1 MSVISAAREP
11 VAQVTPQVRSW
22 RAQLRIPQQAAAF
35 GSVIILAWVAFE
47 VFNYSTTQFA
57 LADLLGDLRFLGIP
71 LATVLALA
79 FCGMDFGGLARLFTP
94 QDQKADRLETWYL
107 LAAWF
112 LAGGMNAVL
121 TWWSVSLAALTEP
134 RLGNGILTREQVISL
149 VPVFVA
155 AVVWLIRI
163 LLIGTLAMEGKRLL
177 ATPASRQPAHA
188 ACLLREGPQPPAA
201 ADSR

>member
-1 MSVISAAREP
+1 MSVMSAARDP
-11 VAQVTPQVRSW
+11 VAQAAPQTRNW
-22 RAQLRIPQQAAAF
+22 RANLRIPHQGAAF
-35 GSVIILAWVAFE
+35 GIMIVLALAAFE
-47 VFNYSTTQFA
+47 VFNYSTTQFS

-94 QDQKADRLETWYL
+94 QEQKADRLETWYL

-121 TWWSVSLAALTEP
+121 TWWSVSLAALTQP

-177 ATPASRQPAHA
+177 AMPASGQPARPPSS
-188 ACLLREGPQPPAA
+188 LREGPRLPGT
-201 ADSR
+201 DELR

>member
-1 MSVISAAREP
+1 VI
-11 VAQVTPQVRSW
+11 V
-22 RAQLRIPQQAAAF
+22 
-35 GSVIILAWVAFE
+35 LALAAFE
-47 VFNYSTTQFA
+47 VFNYGTTQFA

-79 FCGMDFGGLARLFTP
+79 FCGMDFGGLARIFTP
-94 QDQKADRLETWYL
+94 QEQKADRLETWYL

-121 TWWSVSLAALTEP
+121 TWWSVSLAALTQP

-155 AVVWLIRI
+155 AIVWLIRI

-177 ATPASRQPAHA
+177 AMPTSGQPARSS
-188 ACLLREGPQPPAA
+188 LREALRMPGTGEPH
-201 ADSR
+201 

>member
-1 MSVISAAREP
+1 MSVMSAVRDP
-11 VAQVTPQVRSW
+11 LAQVAPHLQDW
-22 RAQLRIPQQAAAF
+22 RAKFRIPAQATAF
-35 GSVIILAWVAFE
+35 GLVIVLALAAFE

-94 QDQKADRLETWYL
+94 QEHKGDHLETWYL

-112 LAGGMNAVL
+112 LAAGMNAIL
-121 TWWSVSLAALTEP
+121 TWWSVSLAALNQP

-155 AVVWLIRI
+155 AIVWLIRI
-163 LLIGTLAMEGKRLL
+163 LLIGALAMEGKRLM
-177 ATPASRQPAHA
+177 ATAASGQAPRPFSS
-188 ACLLREGPQPPAA
+188 LREGVRLPGAGDPH
-201 ADSR
+201 